1 MSENVL
7 PTEWAMGVCK
17 FGMHDSCYGKYAETV
32 SKDGEPVAERRC
44 PCECHRKTDEG
55 VPA

>member
-7 PTEWAMGVCK
+7 PTKWTWGACK
-17 FGMHDSCYGKYAETV
+17 FDMHDSCYGTYAETV
-32 SKDGEPVAERRC
+32 SKDGEPVAEMRC
-44 PCECHRKTDEG
+44 PCECHRTPEEG